1 MEKTWT
7 VAGWRLLLTRP
18 AKREQRRAPEPRRY
32 PDASDAELLAWSGE
46 GDRHAFE
53 EIVVRHGG
61 FALRLATRLL
71 KDPAAA
77 EDVVQEAMVRI
88 WSQAGRFDP
97 DRARFT
103 TWLYRIVSNLCVDQ
117 QRRVRPESMPEDFD
131 PPDPADGICESLEA
145 GQRRDA
151 LAAARDALP
160 KRQREAMALVYDEG
174 LSGAEAAQ
182 ALGLSVK
189 AVERLL
195 ARARATLREQLRTGQ
210 V

>member
-1 MEKTWT
+1 MGKTWT

-18 AKREQRRAPEPRRY
+18 ARRERRSASEPRRY
-32 PDASDAELLAWSGE
+32 PEASDAELLAWSEG
-46 GDRHAFE
+46 GDRRAFE

-117 QRRVRPESMPEDFD
+117 QRRVRSEPMPEDFD

-145 GQRRDA
+145 CQRREA
-151 LAAARDALP
+151 LAEARGALP
-160 KRQREAMALVYDEG
+160 ERQREAMALVYDEG
-174 LSGAEAAQ
+174 MSGAEAAQ

-195 ARARATLREQLRTGQ
+195 ARARDSLRKRLRTGQ